1 MDGKPKPPPPR
12 SQKLQNE
19 PVRVIEY
26 PNFLTQ
32 EECHHFIELG
42 KETGMKPA
50 LLVGKTNGVD
60 IQDEARTNTSAWL
73 KHSHTDVTAT
83 VVKKIAE
90 IVALP
95 LINAEQIQMI
105 YYKPSEYYRAH
116 FDGWKMPEDPKDRNE
131 EERIIKARYMDG
143 QGGQRLCT
151 CLVYLNNVERGGGTQ
166 FVNLGRVVE
175 PEAGKLLCFWNVFE
189 GTNELHPDSLHA
201 GLPVEEGEKWAF
213 NLWFREKDARR

>member
-73 KHSHTDVTAT
+73 KQVWRSTRGANIDECAGATADVGVAHRSPDS
-83 VVKKIAE
+83 
-90 IVALP
+90 ALP
-95 LINAEQIQMI
+95 GQVCQM
-105 YYKPSEYYRAH
+105 R
-116 FDGWKMPEDPKDRNE
+116 
-131 EERIIKARYMDG
+131 
-143 QGGQRLCT
+143 
-151 CLVYLNNVERGGGTQ
+151 
-166 FVNLGRVVE
+166 
-175 PEAGKLLCFWNVFE
+175 
-189 GTNELHPDSLHA
+189 
-201 GLPVEEGEKWAF
+201 
-213 NLWFREKDARR
+213 